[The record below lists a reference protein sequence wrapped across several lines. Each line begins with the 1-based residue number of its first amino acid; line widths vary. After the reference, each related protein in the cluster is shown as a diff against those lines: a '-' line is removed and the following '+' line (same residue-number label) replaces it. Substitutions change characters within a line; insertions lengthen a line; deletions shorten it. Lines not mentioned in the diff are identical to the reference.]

1 MYYFFTVRYNA
12 EEMSIDKICLMSAI
26 LLNGQ
31 YACMV
36 TKWMWLNAT
45 TFVFPQVIKATEDVN
60 LVYVTLNQDNKQFS
74 ISTRSITF
82 LKNFV
87 MNTSINFGYI
97 NFWGNFFT
105 FPRNDEQSSTVP
117 YFYFLTHCP
126 QPHRHARLLIISQQ
140 DLKIVRYIDLPGD
153 VVEIVLD
160 AEEREMFL
168 AISVTKK
175 FEFNWSRLEGAG
187 AVPKAVSYKNLV
199 CHMSDP
205 WIGKEISSSAKERI
219 IFKVKENGV
228 AWEGHKCY
236 AFKAHASAGLDNVT
250 NETHRVQQYL
260 NSTAYS
266 SNIMH
271 VSKDFII
278 AHDDT
283 TVASRVMSRFHHY
296 HYSNTV
302 NHRFVRSARTY
313 FHPTRPISLHI
324 AIDCKHFRLYLEEW
338 AGDEDR
344 EEFPSLENSNHFNY
358 RQAPI
363 VYVCEKD

>member
-175 FEFNWSRLEGAG
+175 FEFFDGGSHYNVTRDTSLHRASHYYH
-187 AVPKAVSYKNLV
+187 AFV
-199 CHMSDP
+199 
-205 WIGKEISSSAKERI
+205 SSSSFVVVVTSCDFALRLR
-219 IFKVKENGV
+219 GV
-228 AWEGHKCY
+228 A
-236 AFKAHASAGLDNVT
+236 
-250 NETHRVQQYL
+250 RVDVARFCARSCFARY
-260 NSTAYS
+260 TS
-266 SNIMH
+266 SNIMRTSCARDC
-271 VSKDFII
+271 VNT
-278 AHDDT
+278 HDVLCT
-283 TVASRVMSRFHHY
+283 CSSR
-296 HYSNTV
+296 
-302 NHRFVRSARTY
+302 
-313 FHPTRPISLHI
+313 
-324 AIDCKHFRLYLEEW
+324 
-338 AGDEDR
+338 
-344 EEFPSLENSNHFNY
+344 
-358 RQAPI
+358 
-363 VYVCEKD
+363 